1 MSRLATNENVAT
13 PAKVGA
19 HSFKAASTDNSVT
32 QLPYA
37 DDMQFTYTLYE
48 WFLGVSLHGITSLLL
63 SAIWGLHQRFQG
75 EGAPTCNCE
84 QAADQCNEVDRHRP
98 TSIVSDSF
106 LQRSSVGVA
115 GGL

>member
-1 MSRLATNENVAT
+1 M
-13 PAKVGA
+13 
-19 HSFKAASTDNSVT
+19 ASHHC
-32 QLPYA
+32 
-37 DDMQFTYTLYE
+37 F
-48 WFLGVSLHGITSLLL
+48 SLLYGDY
-63 SAIWGLHQRFQG
+63 IKDFK

-106 LQRSSVGVA
+106 LQGSSVGVA